1 MILEYVNRESQAR
14 SHCRCTYRIDM
25 LWRLGNILVVL
36 CLYGKKERGRRE
48 DEKEEKEGREEKKR
62 PDRTHNLCRFPACSV
77 VPSCAVTTNTAPFF
91 SRL

>member
-48 DEKEEKEGREEKKR
+48 DEKEEKEGREEKKKGQIAHTISA
-62 PDRTHNLCRFPACSV
+62 DFPL
-77 VPSCAVTTNTAPFF
+77 APLF
-91 SRL
+91 LLAQ